1 MNRSQLQ
8 GEILAIIK
16 RVFEDKEELQ
26 KIHTFLMDE
35 IYQEPEQEQIPDK
48 FKQVVAK
55 IADCLLAG
63 LICFFNPDTFE
74 VEDIPKEL
82 AYDPEEFEMMT
93 GETFESAGL
102 KHENW
107 QNCLTIEPMESHDSF
122 KIMEYFVDEVKDI
135 NFQERLINALNRKN
149 PFANFKYLVESS
161 KYRQQWFDFRQARH
175 ELYVW
180 DAIKTNIEFE
190 S

>member
-1 MNRSQLQ
+1 MNKGQLQ
-8 GEILAIIK
+8 NEILAIIK
-16 RVFEDKEELQ
+16 TVFEDKKALQ
-26 KIHTFLMDE
+26 KIHSFLLAE
-35 IYQEPEQEQIPDK
+35 IYEEPEPEEMPK
-48 FKQVVAK
+48 RYKEVVSK
-55 IADCLLAG
+55 IADSLLAG
-63 LICFFNPDTFE
+63 LICFFNPETFE

-82 AYDPEEFEMMT
+82 AYDLGEFELMI
-93 GETFESAGL
+93 GETYESAGL

-107 QNCLTIEPMESHDSF
+107 QNCITIEPMESHDSF
-122 KIMEYFVDEVKDI
+122 QIMECFIDEVKET
-135 NFQERLINALNRKN
+135 NLQGRLVNALNRKN

-161 KYRQQWFDFRQARH
+161 KYRQHWFDFRQVQY

>member
-1 MNRSQLQ
+1 MNTNQLQ

-16 RVFEDKEELQ
+16 TVFEDKKALLR
-26 KIHTFLMDE
+26 IHEFLMSE
-35 IYQEPEQEQIPDK
+35 IYEEPKPEEIPTK
-48 FKQVVAK
+48 YKKVVSE
-55 IADCLLAG
+55 IVDSLLAG
-63 LICFFNPDTFE
+63 LICFFNPDTLE
-74 VEDIPKEL
+74 IEDIPKEM

-122 KIMEYFVDEVKDI
+122 KRMEYFVDEVKDI
-135 NFQERLINALNRKN
+135 NLQEKLINALNRKK
-149 PFANFKYLVESS
+149 PFANFKYLIEDSD
-161 KYRQQWFDFRQARH
+161 YRQHWLDFRQAQY

-180 DAIKTNIEFE
+180 DIIKTDIG
-190 S
+190 